1 MTHLLAVAPAGDL
14 GGAELGLLRLLAR
27 LRSRGWTL
35 TLTSPR
41 PGPLRDAALA
51 AGLAWERLSVSWPA
65 GGRARRLARGADAV
79 YLSGA
84 ASARLLGPLGSKRTV
99 LHVHELVERAPRGW
113 GRADVIL
120 ADSHATAERLG
131 RLGDRA
137 HVVGC
142 PIEPQ
147 PRPVQPPWPPSDGPV
162 VGYVGRIEPSKGV
175 DDLVRAAPALSAA
188 GARVVVVGD
197 DPYEA
202 APSYVTALKSTDAVE
217 HYGWVDGAAG
227 LLRALDVLVYPS
239 REEPFG
245 TVPAE
250 AMNAGTPVVATAAG
264 GLGELVVDGVTGRL
278 VPPDDPPALAAAVIE
293 VLANRDAMGAAARH
307 RAVRWHADRHA
318 AQVAELIAPH
328 EAWTLTEA

>member
-1 MTHLLAVAPAGDL
+1 MTQLLAVAPAGDL

-27 LRSRGWTL
+27 LRRRGWNL

-41 PGPLRDAALA
+41 GGPLRDAALA
-51 AGLAWERLSVSWPA
+51 AGLVWERLPVTALA

-84 ASARLLGPLGSKRTV
+84 ASGRLLGTLRGKRTI
-99 LHVHELVERAPRGW
+99 LHVHELVEHAPRGW
-113 GRADVIL
+113 KRADVIL
-120 ADSHATAERLG
+120 ADSHAAAERLG
-131 RLGDRA
+131 RLAERT

-142 PIEPQ
+142 PIEPD

-197 DPYEA
+197 DPYA
-202 APSYVTALKSTDAVE
+202 SAPQYVTALKSTGAVE

-227 LLRALDVLVYPS
+227 LLQALDVLVYPS

-250 AMNAGTPVVATAAG
+250 AMNAGTPVVATHAG
-264 GLGELVVDGVTGRL
+264 GLAELVDDGVTGRL
-278 VPPDDPPALAAAVIE
+278 VPPDDPGALATAVIE
-293 VLANRDAMGAAARH
+293 VLANRRAMGAAART

-318 AQVAELIAPH
+318 ARVAELIAPH
-328 EAWTLTEA
+328 EAPRAAVA